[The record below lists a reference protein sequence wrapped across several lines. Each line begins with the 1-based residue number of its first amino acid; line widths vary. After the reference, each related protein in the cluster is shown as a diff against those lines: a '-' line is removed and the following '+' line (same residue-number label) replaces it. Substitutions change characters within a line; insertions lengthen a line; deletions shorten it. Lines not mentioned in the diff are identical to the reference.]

1 MSKSKKKIKQD
12 NSPNKELL
20 EKKYHQAQPL
30 QKNGHLNDAKKLY
43 EELLEV

>member
-20 EKKYHQAQPL
+20 EKKYHQAQQL
-30 QKNGHLNDAKKLY
+30 QQNGHLNDAKKLY
-43 EELLEV
+43 EE